1 MLMLEFEERLKV
13 LTPKELECEREKLW
27 NQIDIIRNREQ
38 ELKIGD
44 YKKYIGRYFKSAEGA
59 LHSGYIRIDDIWASK
74 DEVFIEG
81 LYFNSEF
88 LNDYADCNWMS
99 YGAFEQLRYRE
110 EPNNWEKFKW
120 IEIDRTEFE
129 YAFAKML
136 EQAHDSFYK
145 FLNK

>member
-1 MLMLEFEERLKV
+1 MELEKKLNL
-13 LTPKELECEREKLW
+13 LTLKELEYERKKLW
-27 NQIDIIRNREQ
+27 DQIDMIRNREQ

-44 YKKYIGRYFKSAEGA
+44 YKQYIGRYFKSDEGA
-59 LHSGYIRIDDIWASK
+59 LHSGYIRIDNIWASK

-88 LNDYADCNWMS
+88 LNDYSDCHWMS
-99 YGAFEQLRYRE
+99 YSAFEQLRYRG
-110 EPNNWEKFKW
+110 EPPIDWKRFKW
-120 IEIDRTEFE
+120 IEIDRVEFE